1 VASSSSFNPNDKVHR
16 RTPSGGNQLDRPGAP
31 PPHPPSVVIV
41 SSPNIQSRQ
50 RHSIPIL
57 NYNSEQNLNSS
68 TEDKINSNDIS
79 TDLSNVSITTT
90 NENVNVGKLISEL
103 NNRMAA
109 AKGNNTQTNNIRAS
123 SIRNSTITSPGETT
137 DF

>member
-1 VASSSSFNPNDKVHR
+1 MASSSSFNPNDKVHR

-41 SSPNIQSRQ
+41 SSPNVQTRQ

-57 NYNSEQNLNSS
+57 NSNNEQNLNSP
-68 TEDKINSNDIS
+68 TEEKTNSNDIS
-79 TDLSNVSITTT
+79 TDLSNVSTAT